1 MTTADGSGR
10 WSPHHGHGH
19 GHRAAS
25 TRALAWVLGLT
36 ALAAV
41 VEVVGGA
48 WTGSL
53 ALLADA
59 GHLLSDVLSVGL
71 ALVALTLARRPAT
84 ARRSFGYHRGEILA
98 AFVNGLTLV
107 LVSVWIF
114 VEAAR
119 RLGDPPRV
127 LGGWMLVVAL
137 AGLAVNLAA
146 ARVLARSGG
155 ESLNVRAALRHVVA
169 DLLGSLGVIVAALV
183 ILVAG
188 WETVDPVVSV
198 LVGALVL
205 WSAWGILR
213 ESTSILME
221 GTPVGTDAAAIER
234 AIVDVPGVSSVHDLH
249 VWTITSGFDAL
260 SAHILVGRAEDC
272 HVRRREIERVLQR
285 EFGIGHTTLQVE
297 HEADDL
303 LQIRRS

>member
-1 MTTADGSGR
+1 MTSAAGSGR
-10 WSPHHGHGH
+10 WPQHHGHGH
-19 GHRAAS
+19 RTAS
-25 TRALAWVLGLT
+25 VRALVWVLGLT
-36 ALAAV
+36 AVAAAI
-41 VEVVGGA
+41 EVVGGA

-59 GHLLSDVLSVGL
+59 GHMLSDVLSVGL
-71 ALVALTLARRPAT
+71 ALVALVLARRPAT

-137 AGLAVNLAA
+137 VGLAVNLAA
-146 ARVLARSGG
+146 ASVLVRAGG

-221 GTPVGTDAAAIER
+221 GTPVGTDAAAIEQ